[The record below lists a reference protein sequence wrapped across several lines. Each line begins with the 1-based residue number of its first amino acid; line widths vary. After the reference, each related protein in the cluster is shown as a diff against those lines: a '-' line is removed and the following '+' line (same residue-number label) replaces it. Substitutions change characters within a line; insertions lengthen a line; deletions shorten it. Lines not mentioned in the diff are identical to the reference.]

1 MRRRRRFLPGQD
13 KTLAGDSTP
22 RIVEPLQPDLYIC
35 VVGYDP
41 PLRTFFAQVLPIIA
55 ENEDNLKDF
64 EPILWLGTSVER
76 ISSVDS
82 LAAAVEAFAIIPEE
96 IIEQL
101 KTDQTLS

>member
-1 MRRRRRFLPGQD
+1 MSRY
-13 KTLAGDSTP
+13 KIET
-22 RIVEPLQPDLYIC
+22 LQPDLYTC

-55 ENEDNLKDF
+55 EDEDNLEDF

-82 LAAAVEAFAIIPEE
+82 LAAAVEAFAIIPVE
-96 IIEQL
+96 IIELL
-101 KTDQTLS
+101 KSDQSLS